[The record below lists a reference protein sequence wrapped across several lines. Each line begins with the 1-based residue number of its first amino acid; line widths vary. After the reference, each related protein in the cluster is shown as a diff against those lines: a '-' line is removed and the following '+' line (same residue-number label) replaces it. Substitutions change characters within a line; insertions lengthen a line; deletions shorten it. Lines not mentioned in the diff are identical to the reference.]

1 MAIVQISKIQNRR
14 GLQQDLPQLD
24 SGEIGWSIDSRRIY
38 IGNGTLSEG
47 APIEGRTEILTEFS
61 IVNFTDTLTSNVA
74 ILQSNV
80 VVLQGNITTLTNE
93 IAILQAGT
101 LNSNSVSLLSSS
113 TGTIAGINGTNALI
127 NYTLVQG
134 SNQRSGSIQMS
145 RFGSTVSYEEDYT
158 QTGSTDI
165 NFTMSA
171 NSSAASLNY
180 TTTTATNLLYRVTVQ
195 Q

>member
-101 LNSNSVSLLSSS
+101 LNSNSVSLLSSP
-113 TGTIAGINGTNALI
+113 
-127 NYTLVQG
+127 
-134 SNQRSGSIQMS
+134 R
-145 RFGSTVSYEEDYT
+145 
-158 QTGSTDI
+158 
-165 NFTMSA
+165 
-171 NSSAASLNY
+171 
-180 TTTTATNLLYRVTVQ
+180 
-195 Q
+195 